1 MHTYSLPFLVY
12 LCLATQLAT
21 AQSTSAQPF
30 CAVEPQAVQL
40 LDFTQN
46 TLAVTSAGAEVQ
58 HNQGYHIKFTE
69 TEGHVIWSAPKGGW
83 HWSEYVGIG
92 IDLKNESD
100 RTIRLVGQLEDR
112 PNSGSFILLP
122 PQTEDRLVLYLR
134 RKGLPEDSS
143 FADMRGIPGGHM
155 AHWSIPDSNRIR
167 SFQLHDIDGCGLN
180 ATITVKA
187 IYGLGKH
194 GVLSHPGSDS
204 FFPFINAYG
213 QYKHGNWPGKIHS
226 DSDLQTAA
234 TTEQS
239 DLTTHPGPDDRS
251 QYGGWINGPRLKA
264 TGHFRTEKHQ
274 GKWWLVDPEGY
285 LFWSHGVTGVGGGA
299 LTTFKGRKHYF
310 EAIPKAYIQSGHSV
324 DFYKA
329 NIAKKYGNDW
339 LNKSQALAH
348 QRIRSWGMNTLG
360 NWSDRD
366 VCANQRTPYVL
377 PIHYNHRNGAAWK
390 DPELLRKKL
399 RARLA
404 QESAA
409 AQDPWCIGFFVDNE
423 LRWNEVMPPEDYFR
437 IVYEEM
443 RRAAPNKLYL
453 GSRLHGEIKPEP
465 ARASAKYCDVI
476 GVNRY
481 RFSPSD
487 LKIEAAVDKPIIIG
501 EFHFGALDRGMLHP
515 GLRGVGNQ
523 QQRNYAYRHYV
534 TQALTHPNIVGT
546 HWFQYREQAMSGR
559 KDGENFQI
567 GFVDIADTPYPEL
580 ITAARWIGEHMYPL
594 RAKP

>member
-1 MHTYSLPFLVY
+1 MHTYSLPFLVC

-251 QYGGWINGPRLKA
+251 QYGSTGLDSKPLGIFAQRSIRANGGSSIRKA
-264 TGHFRTEKHQ
+264 TC
-274 GKWWLVDPEGY
+274 
-285 LFWSHGVTGVGGGA
+285 
-299 LTTFKGRKHYF
+299 
-310 EAIPKAYIQSGHSV
+310 SGHMASPESV
-324 DFYKA
+324 AVRSPHSRVASTTLKRSPRPTFNPA
-329 NIAKKYGNDW
+329 IQW
-339 LNKSQALAH
+339 ISIRPTSQK
-348 QRIRSWGMNTLG
+348 NT
-360 NWSDRD
+360 
-366 VCANQRTPYVL
+366 AT
-377 PIHYNHRNGAAWK
+377 
-390 DPELLRKKL
+390 
-399 RARLA
+399 
-404 QESAA
+404 
-409 AQDPWCIGFFVDNE
+409 IG
-423 LRWNEVMPPEDYFR
+423 
-437 IVYEEM
+437 
-443 RRAAPNKLYL
+443 
-453 GSRLHGEIKPEP
+453 
-465 ARASAKYCDVI
+465 
-476 GVNRY
+476 
-481 RFSPSD
+481 
-487 LKIEAAVDKPIIIG
+487 
-501 EFHFGALDRGMLHP
+501 
-515 GLRGVGNQ
+515 
-523 QQRNYAYRHYV
+523 
-534 TQALTHPNIVGT
+534 
-546 HWFQYREQAMSGR
+546 
-559 KDGENFQI
+559 
-567 GFVDIADTPYPEL
+567 
-580 ITAARWIGEHMYPL
+580 
-594 RAKP
+594 